1 MACEYGYEFA
11 AHDCRPILGIDTSA
25 CEALSGYQMSQT
37 HRRLVAGDTCADVSL
52 VIPDTDGRG
61 HGPGAP
67 AGPSPRGHG
76 WTTFFVLLLVRPFL
90 VWPRRVGRKFAVLWV
105 DSVACRAVRSA
116 AVTLLHGG
124 CDHCARPPHE
134 LHV

>member
-25 CEALSGYQMSQT
+25 CEALNGYQMSQT

-61 HGPGAP
+61 HAPSAP
-67 AGPSPRGHG
+67 AGPSSRSHG
-76 WTTFFVLLLVRPFL
+76 WTTFFVLLLVRPSPIWQREDL
-90 VWPRRVGRKFAVLWV
+90 RQGRCGFWGWYVKGRQTWH
-105 DSVACRAVRSA
+105 
-116 AVTLLHGG
+116 VTCFWTIL
-124 CDHCARPPHE
+124 P
-134 LHV
+134 